1 MATENLSWR
10 QFEAGRD
17 YNRRIG
23 LYENAAENERFYRG
37 DQWKN
42 VNSGMLPTPVF
53 NFVKRIIDFL
63 VSQISIGNIDI
74 VYRTK
79 ICRSSAATRRERA
92 SPKR

>member
-23 LYENAAENERFYRG
+23 LYENAAENERFYSF

-42 VNSGMLPTPVF
+42 VN
-53 NFVKRIIDFL
+53 
-63 VSQISIGNIDI
+63 
-74 VYRTK
+74 
-79 ICRSSAATRRERA
+79 
-92 SPKR
+92 